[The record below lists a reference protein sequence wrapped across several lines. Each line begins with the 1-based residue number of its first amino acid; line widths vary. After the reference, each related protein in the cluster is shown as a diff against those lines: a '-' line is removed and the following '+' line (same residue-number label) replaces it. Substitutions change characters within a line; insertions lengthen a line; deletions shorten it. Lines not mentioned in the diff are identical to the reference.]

1 MLKTKSL
8 VASAL
13 AFAAIFSSCIGN
25 EKSTTFAQQ
34 INESESKSLSLY
46 DQYHNDTFRGN
57 NITKYYD
64 DGSLFKRIQND
75 FEDLYIG
82 DYIEKNGITW
92 RIAGFN
98 LQLGKESVFASE
110 ILLTKP
116 HICIVPDQCL
126 GGEQKMSDL
135 SPEKEIIPEFF
146 GLYNREFLKPS
157 SKETGYSE
165 SYMVRKAI
173 DYAYCKYVDPVFGD
187 HIMPYSAWLSNRS
200 KSTGYEKWARHI
212 DLMSSSQIGDDHWDI
227 KENEKY
233 LGNILPLFKLR
244 PWFASIEFVETK
256 KSKPDQPIEYWLRD
270 GDSDGYYFA
279 VEGGCETR
287 STDGVA
293 IPRVASRPAFMKAG
307 IRPYFYIY

>member
-64 DGSLFKRIQND
+64 DGSLFKRIKND

-110 ILLTKP
+110 SLVTEP

-126 GGEQKMSDL
+126 GGL
-135 SPEKEIIPEFF
+135 LRGNF
-146 GLYNREFLKPS
+146 GMDRPGELLDN
-157 SKETGYSE
+157 
-165 SYMVRKAI
+165 
-173 DYAYCKYVDPVFGD
+173 YCRYVEPVFGED
-187 HIMPYSAWLSNRS
+187 HILPHFSWRL
-200 KSTGYEKWARHI
+200 KSSEPTGDVKLIRFI
-212 DLMSSSQIGDDHWDI
+212 DLMSSSQIGDDHWCI
-227 KENEKY
+227 NKENEKY

-244 PWFASIEFVETK
+244 PWFASTNFVETK

-270 GDSDGYYFA
+270 RNSYGYYIA
-279 VEGGCETR
+279 VEGGCKTR
-287 STDGVA
+287 STDGVD
-293 IPRVASRPAFMKAG
+293 IPRITVRTALTKAG
-307 IRPYFYIY
+307 IRPYFYIH